1 MARKSQNNHYKI
13 LVGLPEVEGA
23 VSFHQRQIDRALKPR
38 LKALEYVAEA
48 TKLAEYLGG
57 RVESLGLHEDWTIA
71 KPIFPDIEIFFVFN
85 RANGQNP
92 PSLKVLYS
100 GNKVNTMKGDDLA
113 RVALVCINHMLRF
126 VRETNPGKHL
136 PDICYKV

>member
-48 TKLAEYLGG
+48 AKLAEYLGG
-57 RVESLGLHEDWTIA
+57 RVESLGLNEDWTIA
-71 KPIFPDIEIFFVFN
+71 KNIFPCVEIFFVFN
-85 RANGQNP
+85 RANGQSP

-100 GNKVNTMKGDDLA
+100 GDRIKMIKGDDLA

-126 VRETNPGKHL
+126 VRDTNPGKHL

>member
-1 MARKSQNNHYKI
+1 M
-13 LVGLPEVEGA
+13 
-23 VSFHQRQIDRALKPR
+23 KPR

-57 RVESLGLHEDWTIA
+57 RVESLGFGEDWTIA
-71 KPIFPDIEIFFVFN
+71 KPIFPGVEIFFVFN
-85 RANGQNP
+85 RANGQTP

-100 GNKVNTMKGDDLA
+100 GDRVKTMKGDDLA
-113 RVALVCINHMLRF
+113 RIALVCINQMLRF